1 MVYIRPQL
9 LHQLKT
15 SEFVQWSAATS
26 SVTITLF
33 KDQTDKAAACFF
45 LPVNFL
51 IVRVTTNS
59 IVALTLLSSSTQY
72 CCTNSIVVQTE
83 LLHLKYC
90 CTYSIVA
97 QTSSRLVSRPTNI
110 EKRFV

>member
-1 MVYIRPQL
+1 MKRLNTNGVTYIRTQL
-9 LHQLKT
+9 HHQLKT

-33 KDQTDKAAACFF
+33 KDQTNKAAACFFF

-59 IVALTLLSSSTQY
+59 IVALTLLSSTQY

-83 LLHLKYC
+83 LLH
-90 CTYSIVA
+90 
-97 QTSSRLVSRPTNI
+97 Q
-110 EKRFV
+110 